1 MDQRLWDRSRS
12 NGHWFMQR
20 AGPLLARPIRS
31 TPLLL
36 HLPILLPLLCL
47 SHSLTHP
54 PFCRHTPA
62 HASQGRG
69 ADMPRAN
76 PDLVLSCMAP
86 LGPPFP
92 ILASVPVPK
101 TGTV

>member
-20 AGPLLARPIRS
+20 ASPLLARAIRS
-31 TPLLL
+31 TPLLS
-36 HLPILLPLLCL
+36 HTRIPLPLSL
-47 SHSLTHP
+47 SLSLTHP
-54 PFCRHTPA
+54 PPSCRHTPA
-62 HASQGRG
+62 HGLGAWA

-76 PDLVLSCMAP
+76 PDLVLSCIAP

-92 ILASVPVPK
+92 ILASAPVPK
-101 TGTV
+101 TGAV